1 MDKQY
6 ELKFLVEDIKTGT
19 DNDFLNRIK
28 TLIKE
33 SPVYKDSKMYGKGKK
48 ELIGKVSAILEESE

>member
-33 SPVYKDSKMYGKGKK
+33 SPAYKESRMYGVDKK
-48 ELIGKVSAILEESE
+48 ELVNKVSTILEESE